1 LIGAIAMGFFIN
13 AAIAG
18 FYTGMASS
26 FPAHLRATGSGFTLG
41 VGRFGAMVGPLVG
54 GMMLDAGF
62 EFGRVYLL
70 VGLTMLVSAVF
81 IQFLRVSGK
90 AKDAAAPVH

>member
-1 LIGAIAMGFFIN
+1 
-13 AAIAG
+13 
-18 FYTGMASS
+18 
-26 FPAHLRATGSGFTLG
+26 
-41 VGRFGAMVGPLVG
+41 MVGPLVG